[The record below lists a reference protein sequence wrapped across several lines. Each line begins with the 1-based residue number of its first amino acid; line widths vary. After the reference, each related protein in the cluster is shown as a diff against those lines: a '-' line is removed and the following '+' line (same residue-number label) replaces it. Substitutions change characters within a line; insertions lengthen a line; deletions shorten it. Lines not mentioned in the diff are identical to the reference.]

1 MPARRS
7 TKCPKQIR
15 RLFLA
20 QTNDFFFLLFSSV
33 VGRCVNAPPSIRA
46 AEKNGRKTTN
56 HQSTRQETNASKMI
70 VYAHKKCKSKL
81 LVINQK
87 ALNLSLLRVF
97 TPSILY
103 HFLQQFQR
111 NIQPLKECSK

>member
-46 AEKNGRKTTN
+46 AEKKTEGKPPTTKVPGKKRT
-56 HQSTRQETNASKMI
+56 HQK
-70 VYAHKKCKSKL
+70 
-81 LVINQK
+81 
-87 ALNLSLLRVF
+87 
-97 TPSILY
+97 
-103 HFLQQFQR
+103 
-111 NIQPLKECSK
+111 